1 MLSLGS
7 RMSILGNTS
16 LMNFV
21 LECCERQVIEEEFQ
35 EKDSRSGKETK
46 HVSRGVGEKGLSV
59 TRKRTS
65 EGREERLDT
74 LHNLNEEEIPDF
86 ERTWEE
92 HEKMLPRWNK
102 TRPLGIGSSYNGGS
116 GSRRRAALPSPED
129 WPTNPP

>member
-1 MLSLGS
+1 
-7 RMSILGNTS
+7 MSILGNTS

-74 LHNLNEEEIPDF
+74 LHNLNEGQYNLRDF
-86 ERTWEE
+86 CTTHHRTTVQ
-92 HEKMLPRWNK
+92 R
-102 TRPLGIGSSYNGGS
+102 TRLGTRVLSPSLACCPISVSIGFICTG
-116 GSRRRAALPSPED
+116 
-129 WPTNPP
+129 